1 MATGHYDLLVPY
13 RYKTEEIVF
22 VVELLIQGYFLKK
35 RNATYGEN
43 FYGFK
48 RSAQMSYKL
57 HGKKI
62 TAPATFKNYHVL
74 VSLFFET
81 ALPFLKLKL

>member
-1 MATGHYDLLVPY
+1 MIPMNELQKYLRNGLLYLANVATGHYDLLIPY

-48 RSAQMSYKL
+48 RSA
-57 HGKKI
+57 
-62 TAPATFKNYHVL
+62 
-74 VSLFFET
+74 
-81 ALPFLKLKL
+81 